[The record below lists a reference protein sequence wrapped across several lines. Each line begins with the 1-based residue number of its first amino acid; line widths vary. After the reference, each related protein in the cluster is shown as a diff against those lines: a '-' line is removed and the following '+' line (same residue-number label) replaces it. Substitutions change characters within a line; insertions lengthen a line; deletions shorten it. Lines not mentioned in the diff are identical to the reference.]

1 MILSDIA
8 ILRNG
13 KFIPESQ
20 RNGNI
25 NIYGSTGI
33 IGKTNEILVNTDA
46 VVIGRVGANCGVV
59 QYAAGPSWITDN
71 CVICLAKENN
81 LKYIYY
87 LLQSKNLHELHS
99 GSAQPLL
106 TGKVLNSISI
116 SEHSSEQ
123 QSHIVDTKCYS
134 SLSKIARIF
143 LSSSAPCNINS
154 RSSCLTFTIAAWISS
169 SDILPESSMPTYLPG
184 TRE

>member
-8 ILRNG
+8 LLRNG
-13 KFIPESQ
+13 KFIPESK

-33 IGKTNEILVNTDA
+33 IGKTSEILIDTDA

-59 QYAAGPSWITDN
+59 QYAIGPSWITDN
-71 CVICLAKENN
+71 CVICLAKNSN

-87 LLQSKNLHELHS
+87 VLQSKNLHDLHS

-106 TGKVLNSISI
+106 TGKVLNNISI
-116 SEHSSEQ
+116 PEHSDDE
-123 QSHIVDTKCYS
+123 QSHIVDTVRHV
-134 SLSKIARIF
+134 I
-143 LSSSAPCNINS
+143 
-154 RSSCLTFTIAAWISS
+154 
-169 SDILPESSMPTYLPG
+169 
-184 TRE
+184 

>member
-8 ILRNG
+8 LLRNG
-13 KFIPESQ
+13 KFIPESK

-33 IGKTNEILVNTDA
+33 IGKTDEILIDTDA

-59 QYAAGPSWITDN
+59 QFAVGPSWITDN
-71 CVICLAKENN
+71 CVICLAKKSN

-87 LLQSKNLHELHS
+87 VLQSKNLHELHS

-106 TGKVLNSISI
+106 TGKVLNNISVP
-116 SEHSSEQ
+116 EHSSEE
-123 QSHIVDTKCYS
+123 QSHIVDS
-134 SLSKIARIF
+134 IRNVA
-143 LSSSAPCNINS
+143 
-154 RSSCLTFTIAAWISS
+154 
-169 SDILPESSMPTYLPG
+169 
-184 TRE
+184 